1 MGRMSEQH
9 REEQEQA
16 ARVKAE
22 RLDARCPEYL
32 NECYRTANGID
43 MADVAKVACG
53 MALAEEDVPESTW
66 PTGGPMTSDEDFT
79 PAEEGF

>member
-1 MGRMSEQH
+1 MSKMAEQH
-9 REEQEQA
+9 LEEQEQA
-16 ARVKAE
+16 ALVKAE
-22 RLDARCPEYL
+22 RLDAKAPAWL
-32 NECYRTANGID
+32 DDCYRKANGIN

-53 MALAEEDVPESTW
+53 MALAEEEVPESTW